1 MKDIEYDIA
10 LYFISP
16 YLAINTVL
24 LCNGC
29 FLAK

>member
-1 MKDIEYDIA
+1 MKDIEYDIT

-16 YLAINTVL
+16 YPAFNTIL